1 MRCKLD
7 AGDRDRRAT
16 ERLLDKH
23 HGDAVL
29 DAPMVLLNQVFKC
42 VDERCVGSKP
52 SPFSSR
58 ACGGTRVAVQCD
70 RLWRVLVVIDRF
82 AVSVWHTTIGRRS
95 ENDEAVIIPPVVPST
110 YPG

>member
-52 SPFSSR
+52 SPS
-58 ACGGTRVAVQCD
+58 
-70 RLWRVLVVIDRF
+70 
-82 AVSVWHTTIGRRS
+82 
-95 ENDEAVIIPPVVPST
+95 
-110 YPG
+110 